1 MPHLRGVPQPVQV
14 AHLQLGV
21 GQGYRLVKQLDS
33 TLQVAALNLN
43 IEGLRIRLSRLYC
56 CLRSRP
62 INLNVGR

>member
-43 IEGLRIRLSRLYC
+43 IKGLKIKQDVL
-56 CLRSRP
+56 
-62 INLNVGR
+62 LNVDSSHEPR

>member
-43 IEGLRIRLSRLYC
+43 IEILKIEQDVL
-56 CLRSRP
+56 
-62 INLNVGR
+62 LNVDSSHEPR